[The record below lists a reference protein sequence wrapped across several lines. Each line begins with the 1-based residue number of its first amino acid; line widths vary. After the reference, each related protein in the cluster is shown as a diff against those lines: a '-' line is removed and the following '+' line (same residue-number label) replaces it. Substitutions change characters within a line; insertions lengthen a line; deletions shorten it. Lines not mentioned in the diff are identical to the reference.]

1 MRKTNYFLNFI
12 KSYRNIFFNVFL
24 FELFFSIKFKDFF
37 NNIVIHNNE
46 YRTDTVP
53 CVYYFL
59 FKISKFIKKEKI
71 KSIIDIGSGLG
82 RIVNYIYHQNKIK
95 CYGIEFDKN
104 TYKKSLKLSNKK
116 IKIYNGDAFEFDF
129 DRTKFECFIL
139 VDPFK
144 KNNHKK
150 RFLNKL
156 LKLKQKKKFVIL
168 INFKQILVPKQFKI
182 VYSLIAGKERSL
194 KIYKVI

>member
-12 KSYRNIFFNVFL
+12 KSYRNVFFKVFL
-24 FELFFSIKFKDFF
+24 FELFFAIKFKDFF
-37 NNIVIHNNE
+37 NNIVIHNNK

-82 RIVNYIYHQNKIK
+82 RIVNFIYHQNKIK

-116 IKIYNGDAFEFDF
+116 IKIYNGDALEFDF
-129 DRTKFECFIL
+129 DKKKFECFIL

-144 KNNHKK
+144 KNYHKK

-156 LKLKQKKKFVIL
+156 LKLKQKKIFVIL

-194 KIYKVI
+194 KIYKII

>member
-1 MRKTNYFLNFI
+1 MKKTNYFLNFI
-12 KSYRNIFFNVFL
+12 KSYKNIFFKVFL

-37 NNIVIHNNE
+37 DNIVVHNNKH
-46 YRTDTVP
+46 RTDTVP
-53 CVYYFL
+53 CIYYFL

-82 RIVNYIYHQNKIK
+82 RVINYIYHQNKIK
-95 CYGIEFDKN
+95 CHGIEFDKN

-129 DRTKFECFIL
+129 DKTKFECFIL

-150 RFLNKL
+150 KFFDKIS
-156 LKLKQKKKFVIL
+156 KLKQKKKFVITG
-168 INFKQILVPKQFKI
+168 NFKQILVPKQFKI

>member
-1 MRKTNYFLNFI
+1 MKKTNYFLNFI
-12 KSYRNIFFNVFL
+12 KSYRNIFLKVFL

-46 YRTDTVP
+46 HRTDTVP

-82 RIVNYIYHQNKIK
+82 RIVNFIYHQNKIK

-116 IKIYNGDAFEFDF
+116 IKIYNGDALEFDF
-129 DRTKFECFIL
+129 DKTKFECFIL

-144 KNNHKK
+144 KNYHKK

-156 LKLKQKKKFVIL
+156 LKLKQKKIFVIL

-194 KIYKVI
+194 KIYKII

>member
-12 KSYRNIFFNVFL
+12 KSYRNIFLKVFL

-82 RIVNYIYHQNKIK
+82 RILNYIYHQNKIK

-104 TYKKSLKLSNKK
+104 TYRKSLKLSNKK
-116 IKIYNGDAFEFDF
+116 IKIYNGDALKFDF
-129 DRTKFECFIL
+129 DKKKFECFIL

-144 KNNHKK
+144 KNYHKK
-150 RFLNKL
+150 KFLNKL
-156 LKLKQKKKFVIL
+156 LKLKQKKIFVIL

-194 KIYKVI
+194 KIYKII

>member
-12 KSYRNIFFNVFL
+12 KSYRNIFLKVFL

-46 YRTDTVP
+46 HRTDTVP

-116 IKIYNGDAFEFDF
+116 IKIYNGDALEFDF
-129 DRTKFECFIL
+129 DKKKFECFIL

-144 KNNHKK
+144 KNYHKK
-150 RFLNKL
+150 KFLNKL
-156 LKLKQKKKFVIL
+156 LKLKQKKIFVIL

-194 KIYKVI
+194 KIYKII

>member
-12 KSYRNIFFNVFL
+12 KSYRNIFFKVFL

-37 NNIVIHNNE
+37 NNIVIHNNKH
-46 YRTDTVP
+46 RTDTVP

-59 FKISKFIKKEKI
+59 FKISKFIEKEKI

-82 RIVNYIYHQNKIK
+82 RIINYVYHQNKIK

-104 TYKKSLKLSNKK
+104 TFKKSLKLSNNK
-116 IKIYNGDAFEFDF
+116 IKIYNGDAFKFDF
-129 DRTKFECFIL
+129 DKRKFECFIL

-144 KNNHKK
+144 KNYHKK

-168 INFKQILVPKQFKI
+168 INFKRILVPKKFKI

>member
-82 RIVNYIYHQNKIK
+82 RIINYIYHQNKIK

-116 IKIYNGDAFEFDF
+116 IKIYNGDALEFDF
-129 DRTKFECFIL
+129 NKTKFECFIL

-144 KNNHKK
+144 KNYHKK

-156 LKLKQKKKFVIL
+156 LKLKQKKIFVIL

-194 KIYKVI
+194 KIYKII

>member
-1 MRKTNYFLNFI
+1 MKKTNYFLNFI
-12 KSYRNIFFNVFL
+12 KSYKNIFFKVFL

-37 NNIVIHNNE
+37 DNIVIHNNKH
-46 YRTDTVP
+46 RTDTVP
-53 CVYYFL
+53 CIYYFL

-82 RIVNYIYHQNKIK
+82 RVINYIYHQNKIK
-95 CYGIEFDKN
+95 CHGIEFDKN

-129 DRTKFECFIL
+129 DKIS
-139 VDPFK
+139 
-144 KNNHKK
+144 
-150 RFLNKL
+150 
-156 LKLKQKKKFVIL
+156 KLKQKKKFVITV
-168 INFKQILVPKQFKI
+168 NFKQILVPKQFKI

>member
-1 MRKTNYFLNFI
+1 MKKTNYFLNFI
-12 KSYRNIFFNVFL
+12 KSYKNIFFKVFL

-46 YRTDTVP
+46 NRTDTVP

-82 RIVNYIYHQNKIK
+82 RIVNFIYHQNKIK

-116 IKIYNGDAFEFDF
+116 IKIYNGDALEFDF
-129 DRTKFECFIL
+129 DKTKFECFIL

-144 KNNHKK
+144 KNYHKK

-156 LKLKQKKKFVIL
+156 LKLKQKKIFVIL

-194 KIYKVI
+194 KIYKII

>member
-12 KSYRNIFFNVFL
+12 KSYRNVFFKVFL
-24 FELFFSIKFKDFF
+24 FELFFAIKFKDFF

-104 TYKKSLKLSNKK
+104 TFKKSLELSNKK
-116 IKIYNGDAFEFDF
+116 IKIYNTDALEFDF
-129 DRTKFECFIL
+129 DKKKFECFIL

-144 KNNHKK
+144 KNYHKK

-156 LKLKQKKKFVIL
+156 LRLKQKKKFVIL
-168 INFKQILVPKQFKI
+168 INFKQIILPKQFKI

-194 KIYKVI
+194 KIYKII

>member
-82 RIVNYIYHQNKIK
+82 RIINYIYHQNKIK

-116 IKIYNGDAFEFDF
+116 IKIYNGDALEFDF
-129 DRTKFECFIL
+129 NKTKFECFIL

-144 KNNHKK
+144 KNYHKK

-156 LKLKQKKKFVIL
+156 LKLKQKKIFVIL

>member
-24 FELFFSIKFKDFF
+24 FELFFSIKFKDCL
-37 NNIVIHNNE
+37 NNIVIHNNKH
-46 YRTDTVP
+46 RTDTVP

-116 IKIYNGDAFEFDF
+116 IKIYNGDALEFDF
-129 DRTKFECFIL
+129 NKTKFECFIL

-144 KNNHKK
+144 KNYHKK

-156 LKLKQKKKFVIL
+156 LKLKQKKIFVIL

-194 KIYKVI
+194 KIYKII

>member
-116 IKIYNGDAFEFDF
+116 IKIYNGDALEFDF
-129 DRTKFECFIL
+129 NKTKFECFIL

-144 KNNHKK
+144 KNYHKK

-156 LKLKQKKKFVIL
+156 LKLKQKKIFVIL

-194 KIYKVI
+194 KIYKII

>member
-1 MRKTNYFLNFI
+1 MKKTNYFLNFI
-12 KSYRNIFFNVFL
+12 KSYRNIFLKVFL

-46 YRTDTVP
+46 HRTDTVP

-82 RIVNYIYHQNKIK
+82 RILNYIYHQNKIR

-104 TYKKSLKLSNKK
+104 TYRKSLKLSNKK
-116 IKIYNGDAFEFDF
+116 IKIYNGDALKFDF
-129 DRTKFECFIL
+129 DKKKFECFIL

-144 KNNHKK
+144 KNYQKK
-150 RFLNKL
+150 KFLNKL
-156 LKLKQKKKFVIL
+156 LKLKQKKIFVIL

-194 KIYKVI
+194 KIYKII

>member
-12 KSYRNIFFNVFL
+12 KSYRNIFLKVFL

-46 YRTDTVP
+46 HRTDTVP

-82 RIVNYIYHQNKIK
+82 RILNYIYHQNKIK

-104 TYKKSLKLSNKK
+104 TYRKSLKLSNKK
-116 IKIYNGDAFEFDF
+116 IKIYNGDALKFDF
-129 DRTKFECFIL
+129 DKKKFECFIL

-144 KNNHKK
+144 KNYHKK
-150 RFLNKL
+150 KFLNKL
-156 LKLKQKKKFVIL
+156 LKLKQKKIFVIL

-194 KIYKVI
+194 KIYKII

>member
-1 MRKTNYFLNFI
+1 MKKINYFFNFI
-12 KSYRNIFFNVFL
+12 KSYRNIFLKVFL
-24 FELFFSIKFKDFF
+24 FELFFLIKFKDFF

-46 YRTDTVP
+46 HRTDTVP

-59 FKISKFIKKEKI
+59 FKISKFIEKEKI

-82 RIVNYIYHQNKIK
+82 RIINYVYHQNKIK
-95 CYGIEFDKN
+95 CYGIEFDKK
-104 TYKKSLKLSNKK
+104 TYKKSLKLSNNK
-116 IKIYNGDAFEFDF
+116 IKIYNGDAFKFDF
-129 DRTKFECFIL
+129 DKRKFECFIL

-144 KNNHKK
+144 KNYHKK

-168 INFKQILVPKQFKI
+168 INFKRILVPKKFKI